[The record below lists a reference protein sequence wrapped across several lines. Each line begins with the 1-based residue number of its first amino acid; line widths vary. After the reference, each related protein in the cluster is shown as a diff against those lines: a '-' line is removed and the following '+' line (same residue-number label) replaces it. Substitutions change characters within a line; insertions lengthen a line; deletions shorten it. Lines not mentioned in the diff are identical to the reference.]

1 MGVGYTTNMVS
12 PTQNSKPFAIKFP
25 ERFLA
30 RVDAFAD
37 ANEWTRTE
45 TLRRGFEALERE
57 MSMVDIRIPGP
68 PISSATTHL
77 PDMD

>member
-1 MGVGYTTNMVS
+1 MV
-12 PTQNSKPFAIKFP
+12 TRSKNATLISIKLP
-25 ERFLA
+25 AKFLQ
-30 RVDAFAD
+30 RLDDFAD